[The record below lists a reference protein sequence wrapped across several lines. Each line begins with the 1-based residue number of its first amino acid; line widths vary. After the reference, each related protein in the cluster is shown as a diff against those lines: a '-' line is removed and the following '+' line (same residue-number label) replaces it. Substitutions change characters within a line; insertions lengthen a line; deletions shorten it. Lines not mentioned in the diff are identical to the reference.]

1 MPLLDMLRDAP
12 WLSRERVMRWGV
24 GCAFLALALIVVHV
38 IRHTTAGLTDATGE
52 QLASDFINYWSGA
65 LLADRGQAALAYDF
79 HAYHAFQ
86 QTLVGAASD
95 IKNYSYPPVAMLLC
109 WPLAKLDFVP
119 ALIVWTVGGA
129 ALCALSLSRLI
140 GWRMAALATVGAPA
154 AFLNVLT
161 GQNGYFTAVL
171 LGTGLLVLE
180 RRPTLAGILFGL
192 MVYKPHL
199 GLLLPVAL
207 IAGRQW
213 RTIAAAAVTVAV
225 VVGASM
231 AVLGLAAWQGFIAS
245 TSLQRLILELG
256 QAGWHRMP
264 TVYVAMRTLGAG
276 SLAAY
281 AAQIVSAAAAT
292 ALVAMVWRVRCAFG
306 LKAATLLVAMF
317 LATPYAQDYDM
328 VVLIFA
334 AGWLLN
340 EALAE
345 GFWPWERIALAG
357 LLVLP
362 LVTMSLTKLIGV
374 QLAPVVLWLMLGL
387 LVRCAF
393 AQRRTVPARVGLSSA
408 AV

>member
-1 MPLLDMLRDAP
+1 MLRYAP
-12 WLSRERVMRWGV
+12 WLTLERVMRWGV
-24 GCAFLALALIVVHV
+24 GCAFLALALVVVHIV
-38 IRHTTAGLTDATGE
+38 RHTTAGLTDATGE

-65 LLADRGQAALAYDF
+65 LLADRGEAALAYDF
-79 HAYHAFQ
+79 YAYHAFQ

-140 GWRMAALATVGAPA
+140 GWRMAALATFGAPA

-171 LGTGLLVLE
+171 LGMGMLVLE
-180 RRPTLAGILFGL
+180 RRPTLAGVLFGL

-213 RTIAAAAVTVAV
+213 RAIGAAAVTVAV

-231 AVLGLAAWQGFIAS
+231 AVLGLETWQDFIAS
-245 TSLQRLILELG
+245 TRLQRLILELG

-281 AAQIVSAAAAT
+281 AAQIVSAVAAT
-292 ALVAMVWRVRCAFG
+292 ALVAMLWRARCTFG

-362 LVTMSLTKLIGV
+362 LVTMSLTKLIGM
-374 QLAPVVLWLMLGL
+374 QLAPVALWLMLGL
-387 LVRCAF
+387 LVRRAF
-393 AQRRTVPARVGLSSA
+393 ARRRSVPARAGLSSA
-408 AV
+408 AA